1 LESEK
6 PPWKIT
12 TIQATTLMQVDCN
25 KSGIDKVGWLYFSK
39 AVTMAN
45 EIDLF
50 SKSGNEKSE
59 KWQKVRAVT
68 AWSLFS
74 HHA

>member
-12 TIQATTLMQVDCN
+12 TIQATTLIYLACS
-25 KSGIDKVGWLYFSK
+25 KSGIDKVGWPYLVQ
-39 AVTMAN
+39 AITMAN

-68 AWSLFS
+68 AWCLFS
-74 HHA
+74 LQV